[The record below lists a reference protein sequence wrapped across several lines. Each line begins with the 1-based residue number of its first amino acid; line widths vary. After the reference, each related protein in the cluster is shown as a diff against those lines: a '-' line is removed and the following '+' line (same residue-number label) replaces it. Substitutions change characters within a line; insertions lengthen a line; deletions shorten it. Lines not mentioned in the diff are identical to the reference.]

1 LLAQEIVD
9 QLQQLS
15 ATIPL
20 VIPLL
25 ILLAIL
31 RVIFLVI
38 HIVIRIESMLIC
50 IVILTFRTAR

>member
-1 LLAQEIVD
+1 VIERTVAGLIH
-9 QLQQLS
+9 
-15 ATIPL
+15 I

-38 HIVIRIESMLIC
+38 HIVIRIESMPIC
-50 IVILTFRTAR
+50 IVILTFRTVR